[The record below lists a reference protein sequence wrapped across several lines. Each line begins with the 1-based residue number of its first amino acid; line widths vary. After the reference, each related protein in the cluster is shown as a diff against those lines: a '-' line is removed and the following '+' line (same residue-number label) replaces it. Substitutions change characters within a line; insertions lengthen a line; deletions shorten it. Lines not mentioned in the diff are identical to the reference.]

1 MTSAFK
7 LMLTS
12 VLVFL
17 ISLSLCAAPSTEWS
31 QTFDGD
37 EFTNIVDV
45 VQTADGGYTLFGSAR
60 DEAEISQLRLIKLD
74 SSGSIDW
81 IYTSAEDQDTVA
93 MTGLVT
99 RDGGYYI
106 AGDRAQSDSTVTSV
120 LIQKVSP
127 RGEFTWANGYG
138 VGEGWNLQRTLLFE
152 RFENSFFI
160 FNTAVGEGGN
170 SLHTIIARPGGTSI
184 GNVDCPTLGSA
195 VGTDIIGFENASF
208 LLSAGT
214 ATTDGQENAG
224 WLIMLQQA
232 YRFGWMQQ
240 VEGSGAGGA
249 CTIARTTD
257 GQVAVC
263 GLAVPAETNSR
274 DIYLAK
280 FDMAGEQ
287 LWYRTYGGSQ
297 GDFANEMVATED
309 GGVVIVG
316 MTMEHGG
323 NQGILVFKVG
333 SGGEV
338 LWAKVLGDPYDV
350 GVSIHQTSDGGFI
363 IGANC
368 GPEGIGCEGVR
379 IIKLSPDLE

>member
-1 MTSAFK
+1 M
-7 LMLTS
+7 TS
-12 VLVFL
+12 VLKLTLTFMLVL
-17 ISLSLCAAPSTEWS
+17 MISLSLCAAPSTEWS
-31 QTFDGD
+31 ITFDGD

-45 VQTADGGYTLFGSAR
+45 IQTSDGGYALFGSTR
-60 DEAEISQLRLIKLD
+60 YEAEMSQLRLIKLNH
-74 SSGSIDW
+74 SGSIDW
-81 IYTSAEDQDTVA
+81 IYTSSEDQDTVA
-93 MTGLVT
+93 VTGLVT

-106 AGDRAQSDSTVTSV
+106 AGDRAQFDSTVTSV

-127 RGEFTWANGYG
+127 RGDFAWANGYG
-138 VGEGWNLQRTLLFE
+138 VGESWDLQRTLLFE

-160 FNTAVGEGGN
+160 FNTAIGEGGN
-170 SLHTIIARPGGTSI
+170 SLHTVIARPGGTSI
-184 GNVDCPTLGSA
+184 GNVDCPSLGSA

-208 LLSAGT
+208 LLSAGS
-214 ATTDGQENAG
+214 ATTNAQETAG
-224 WLIMLQQA
+224 WLIMLQLA
-232 YRFGWMQQ
+232 YQCGWMQQ
-240 VEGSGAGGA
+240 VEGSGAGSA
-249 CTIARTTD
+249 HTIVRTTD
-257 GQVAVC
+257 GHVAVS
-263 GLAVPAETNSR
+263 GSAVPAETNSR

-280 FDMAGEQ
+280 FDTSGEQ

-297 GDFANEMVATED
+297 GDFSNEMVATED

-338 LWAKVLGDPYDV
+338 MWAKVLGDSYDV

-368 GPEGIGCEGVR
+368 GPEGVGCEGVR